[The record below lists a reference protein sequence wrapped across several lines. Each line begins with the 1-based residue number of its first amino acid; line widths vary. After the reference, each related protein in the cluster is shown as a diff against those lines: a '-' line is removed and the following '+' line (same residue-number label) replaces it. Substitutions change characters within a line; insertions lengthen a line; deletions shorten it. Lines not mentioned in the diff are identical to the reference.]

1 MTSNQSSDR
10 LDRIERVLDN
20 LSANL
25 AEERERRLELRQD
38 LDGEA
43 DRWAETIRIVES
55 TTRLAESNARLIES
69 NARSIESNSASIAEQ
84 REAWV
89 ETRQIVEGNARAI
102 AEQRE
107 AWAETR
113 QSVDDHG
120 MSIVEI
126 RQLTE
131 SNARAIAEQRA
142 AWSETRQSVDDH
154 GMSIVEIR
162 QLTESNARAI
172 AANSDTAARQGEEM
186 RASITD
192 LVSMIIT
199 QADQAE
205 IDRAEFRATVQQILE
220 VLTQRF
226 TSNGH

>member
-20 LSANL
+20 LAANL

-38 LDGEA
+38 LNGEA
-43 DRWAETIRIVES
+43 ERWAETIRIVES
-55 TTRLAESNARLIES
+55 NTRLTES
-69 NARSIESNSASIAEQ
+69 
-84 REAWV
+84 
-89 ETRQIVEGNARAI
+89 NARAI

-113 QSVDDHG
+113 QFVADHG
-120 MSIVEI
+120 MSIAEI

-131 SNARAIAEQRA
+131 SNARAIAEQRE
-142 AWSETRQSVDDH
+142 AWVETRQ
-154 GMSIVEIR
+154 IV
-162 QLTESNARAI
+162 ESNARAI

-192 LVSMIIT
+192 LVSMITT

>member
-20 LSANL
+20 LTANL

-38 LDGEA
+38 LNGEA
-43 DRWAETIRIVES
+43 ERWAETIRIVES
-55 TTRLAESNARLIES
+55 NTRLAESNAR
-69 NARSIESNSASIAEQ
+69 AIAEQ

-89 ETRQIVEGNARAI
+89 ETRQIV
-102 AEQRE
+102 
-107 AWAETR
+107 
-113 QSVDDHG
+113 D
-120 MSIVEI
+120 
-126 RQLTE
+126 
-131 SNARAIAEQRA
+131 SNARAIAANSDTATQQRE
-142 AWSETRQSVDDH
+142 ETRS
-154 GMSIVEIR
+154 SIAEIR
-162 QLTESNARAI
+162 QLTDSNARVI

-186 RASITD
+186 RASVTD
-192 LVSMIIT
+192 LVSMITT
-199 QADQAE
+199 QAEQAE

>member
-1 MTSNQSSDR
+1 MTSNQPPDR

-20 LSANL
+20 LAANL
-25 AEERERRLELRQD
+25 AEERERRLDLRQD

-43 DRWAETIRIVES
+43 ERWAATIRIVDS
-55 TTRLAESNARLIES
+55 
-69 NARSIESNSASIAEQ
+69 
-84 REAWV
+84 
-89 ETRQIVEGNARAI
+89 NARAI

-107 AWAETR
+107 VWAETR
-113 QSVDDHG
+113 QFVENHG
-120 MSIVEI
+120 MTIAEI

-131 SNARAIAEQRA
+131 SN
-142 AWSETRQSVDDH
+142 T
-154 GMSIVEIR
+154 
-162 QLTESNARAI
+162 RAI
-172 AANSDTAARQGEEM
+172 AANSDTAAQQGEEM

-192 LVSMIIT
+192 LVNMITT
-199 QADQAE
+199 QAEQAE

>member
-20 LSANL
+20 LAANL
-25 AEERERRLELRQD
+25 AEERERRLELHQD

-43 DRWAETIRIVES
+43 ERWAETIRI
-55 TTRLAESNARLIES
+55 IES
-69 NARSIESNSASIAEQ
+69 NTSFIAEQ

-89 ETRQIVEGNARAI
+89 ETRQIVE
-102 AEQRE
+102 
-107 AWAETR
+107 
-113 QSVDDHG
+113 
-120 MSIVEI
+120 
-126 RQLTE
+126 
-131 SNARAIAEQRA
+131 SNARAIAANSDTAARQGEEMRA
-142 AWSETRQSVDDH
+142 SVAETRQL
-154 GMSIVEIR
+154 I
-162 QLTESNARAI
+162 ESNARAI

-192 LVSMIIT
+192 LVSMITT

>member
-1 MTSNQSSDR
+1 MTSNQPSDR

-43 DRWAETIRIVES
+43 ERWAETIRIVES
-55 TTRLAESNARLIES
+55 NTRLTES
-69 NARSIESNSASIAEQ
+69 
-84 REAWV
+84 
-89 ETRQIVEGNARAI
+89 NARAI

-113 QSVDDHG
+113 QFVEDHG
-120 MSIVEI
+120 MSI
-126 RQLTE
+126 
-131 SNARAIAEQRA
+131 A
-142 AWSETRQSVDDH
+142 
-154 GMSIVEIR
+154 EIR

-186 RASITD
+186 RASVTD
-192 LVSMIIT
+192 LVSMITT
-199 QADQAE
+199 QAEQAE